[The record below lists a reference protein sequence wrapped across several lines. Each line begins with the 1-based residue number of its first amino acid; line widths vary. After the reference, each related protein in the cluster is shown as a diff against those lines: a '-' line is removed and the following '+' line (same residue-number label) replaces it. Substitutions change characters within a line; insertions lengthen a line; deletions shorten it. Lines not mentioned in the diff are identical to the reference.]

1 MKCEDLWTELD
12 TPPLVPKSATPIHV
26 GEEHLEPLIKRPDF
40 IDRLSPRQKKGTL
53 GLIDLFG
60 SIVVEISHSPPVEG
74 FALLEKARKAK
85 KLNNQVTIPRES
97 STRWLYV
104 AVGISQL
111 WGNDAH
117 VRGLF

>member
-12 TPPLVPKSATPIHV
+12 APSLVPKSSTPIHV
-26 GEEHLEPLIKRPDF
+26 GEEHLEPLIKRPDVTN
-40 IDRLSPRQKKGTL
+40 RLSPRKKKGTL

-60 SIVVEISHSPPVEG
+60 GIVVEISHSPPVKDL
-74 FALLEKARKAK
+74 ALPEQARKAK
-85 KLNNQVTIPRES
+85 ELKNQVTIPRES
-97 STRWLYV
+97 STRWLY
-104 AVGISQL
+104 ATVGISQL